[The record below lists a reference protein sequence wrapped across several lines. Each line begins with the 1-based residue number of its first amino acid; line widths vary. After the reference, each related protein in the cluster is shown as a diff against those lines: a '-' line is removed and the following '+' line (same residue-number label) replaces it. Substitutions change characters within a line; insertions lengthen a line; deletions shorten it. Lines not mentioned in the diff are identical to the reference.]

1 MSRVLTLANL
11 AEQHVELLPART
23 VLSTFP
29 AQGGG
34 GGKGGGVGD
43 VGGAITTLLGMS
55 PGGNSTA
62 GPDGADGH
70 PNHND

>member
-1 MSRVLTLANL
+1 MSRVLTFAYL

-23 VLSTFP
+23 VLSLFAT
-29 AQGGG
+29 QGTDSGNGDGLGPTVMKMLGLTTGG
-34 GGKGGGVGD
+34 Q
-43 VGGAITTLLGMS
+43 
-55 PGGNSTA
+55 STA

>member
-29 AQGGG
+29 VQGGG
-34 GGKGGGVGD
+34 GGKGGGTGD

-62 GPDGADGH
+62 GPDGADGQ
-70 PNHND
+70 PHND

>member
-11 AEQHVELLPART
+11 AEQHVELLAARI

-29 AQGGG
+29 VQGGG
-34 GGKGGGVGD
+34 GGKGGGAGD
-43 VGGAITTLLGMS
+43 VGGAITALLGMS

-62 GPDGADGH
+62 GPDGANGQ
-70 PNHND
+70 PSHND